1 MNRLLLVLTIAA
13 CGGREPAPEAASAP
27 ECAPQDDNW
36 HCGMAAESY
45 FLAAMC
51 ACHDDACVATV
62 EADIAQYRDRVAR
75 MPAAAPSA
83 DFEAHVAQV
92 QSMMMTCRNA
102 AVTTQAASTQ

>member
-1 MNRLLLVLTIAA
+1 MKRLLLVLTIAA
-13 CGGREPAPEAASAP
+13 CGGRELAPETASSP
-27 ECAPQDDNW
+27 ECAPQDDAW

-51 ACHDDACVATV
+51 ACHDQACVIAV

-75 MPAAAPSA
+75 MPRATPTA

-102 AVTTQAASTQ
+102 AVTTQATSTR